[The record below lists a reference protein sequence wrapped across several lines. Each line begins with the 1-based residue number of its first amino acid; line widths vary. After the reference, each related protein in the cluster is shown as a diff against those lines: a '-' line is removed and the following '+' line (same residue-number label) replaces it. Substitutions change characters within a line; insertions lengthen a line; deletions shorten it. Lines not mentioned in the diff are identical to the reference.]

1 MVVSDDVLVETICMV
16 EFGLSKNGLEWF
28 NFFMMFVI

>member
-1 MVVSDDVLVETICMV
+1 MVVSDDILVEMICMV

-28 NFFMMFVI
+28 NLF